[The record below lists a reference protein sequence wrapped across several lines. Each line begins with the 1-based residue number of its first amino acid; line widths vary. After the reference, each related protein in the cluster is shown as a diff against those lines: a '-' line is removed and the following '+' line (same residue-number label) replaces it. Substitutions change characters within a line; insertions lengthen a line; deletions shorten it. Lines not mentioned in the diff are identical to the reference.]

1 MVKKRGILAAVAA
14 GVLALSLFVLAKNPV
29 IIGGADL
36 PQAYLTAI
44 ESQAQGIYSRNV
56 PLVPVCVTV
65 QPLEAQCVY
74 YTIRYFPFGRVEM
87 SYTPSD
93 GYNIEKPLS
102 RLS

>member
-1 MVKKRGILAAVAA
+1 MKKRGILAAAA
-14 GVLALSLFVLAKNPV
+14 GILALSLFVLAKNPV

-65 QPLEAQCVY
+65 QSPDEETVY